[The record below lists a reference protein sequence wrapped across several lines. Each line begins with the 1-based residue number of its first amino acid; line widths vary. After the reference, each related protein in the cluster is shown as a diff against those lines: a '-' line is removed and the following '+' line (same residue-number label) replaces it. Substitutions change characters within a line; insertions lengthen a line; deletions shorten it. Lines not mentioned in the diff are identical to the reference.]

1 MFWTSGVATIITAS
15 LGIVGNLLSILVLCK
30 KVMSSM
36 FHNLLLFLCMADLVF
51 LLSSLAMSL
60 AYTLQYY
67 NLYPSYTY
75 HAYECVCHVT
85 LAVSVW
91 ITASITIERH
101 QVIIKYLS
109 SALLQSCLQAVCL
122 PHVYRS
128 RLASTGQKRLIT
140 YDVLPAVLLAFLL
153 NIPRLITKENRK

>member
-1 MFWTSGVATIITAS
+1 MFWSSGVATIITAS

-51 LLSSLAMSL
+51 LLSSLAMSPI
-60 AYTLQYY
+60 ALQYY

-109 SALLQSCLQAVCL
+109 
-122 PHVYRS
+122 
-128 RLASTGQKRLIT
+128 
-140 YDVLPAVLLAFLL
+140 
-153 NIPRLITKENRK
+153 

>member
-1 MFWTSGVATIITAS
+1 MFWSSGVATIITAS
-15 LGIVGNLLSILVLCK
+15 LGIVGNVLSILVLCK
-30 KVMSSM
+30 KEMSSM

-109 SALLQSCLQAVCL
+109 
-122 PHVYRS
+122 
-128 RLASTGQKRLIT
+128 
-140 YDVLPAVLLAFLL
+140 
-153 NIPRLITKENRK
+153 